1 MRSLLLAAAG
11 VLLLAAPAY
20 AKDAKPP
27 SCTAQW
33 NAKSDTDKAA
43 TTRKAFMAD
52 CKESN
57 AAAPAAPATTAM
69 APATGAKPPSCTA
82 QWNAKSD
89 ADKAATTRKAFMA
102 GCKGG
107 DTAAASTAPV
117 AAGPAMAATSGK
129 PPSCTAQWN
138 AKSDA
143 DKAATTRKAFMAGC
157 KGGDTAAAG
166 AAPAATTAMV
176 PAKGAKPLSC
186 TAQWNAKSDADKAG
200 TTRKAFMAGCKEMN
214 AGTAA
219 VTPAATTMAPAKPA
233 MVPTAA
239 PSVAPVK
246 PAMVPST
253 APTAVK
259 PTTTTMAPVAPP
271 STMKAAPATVTP
283 TGAAPEGATGVC
295 KDGTYTKSK
304 GHSGAC
310 SHHGGV
316 AKWL

>member
-1 MRSLLLAAAG
+1 MRTLLLAAAG
-11 VLLLAAPAY
+11 ALLLAGPVF

-43 TTRKAFMAD
+43 TTRKAFMAG

-57 AAAPAAPATTAM
+57 TAAAPAAAPATTAM
-69 APATGAKPPSCTA
+69 APAMG
-82 QWNAKSD
+82 
-89 ADKAATTRKAFMA
+89 
-102 GCKGG
+102 
-107 DTAAASTAPV
+107 
-117 AAGPAMAATSGK
+117 GK

-157 KGGDTAAAG
+157 KGGDTAAATG
-166 AAPAATTAMV
+166 AAAPATTAMV
-176 PAKGAKPLSC
+176 PAKGAKPPSC

-219 VTPAATTMAPAKPA
+219 VAPAATTMAPAKPA

-246 PAMVPST
+246 PAMVPTT
-253 APTAVK
+253 APMAVK

-271 STMKAAPATVTP
+271 TTMKAAPATVTP
-283 TGAAPEGATGVC
+283 AGAAPEGATGVC

>member
-1 MRSLLLAAAG
+1 MRTLLLAAAG
-11 VLLLAAPAY
+11 MLLLAGPVF
-20 AKDAKPP
+20 AKD
-27 SCTAQW
+27 
-33 NAKSDTDKAA
+33 
-43 TTRKAFMAD
+43 
-52 CKESN
+52 
-57 AAAPAAPATTAM
+57 
-69 APATGAKPPSCTA
+69 AKPPSCTA

-102 GCKGG
+102 GCKESNAAAPVAPATTAMAPATSTKPLSCTAQWNAKSDADKAGTTRKAFMAGCKGG
-107 DTAAASTAPV
+107 DTAAA
-117 AAGPAMAATSGK
+117 AGPAPAATAAVVPAKGVK

-157 KGGDTAAAG
+157 K
-166 AAPAATTAMV
+166 
-176 PAKGAKPLSC
+176 
-186 TAQWNAKSDADKAG
+186 
-200 TTRKAFMAGCKEMN
+200 EMN

-219 VTPAATTMAPAKPA
+219 VAPAATTMAPAKPA

-239 PSVAPVK
+239 PSIAPVK
-246 PAMVPST
+246 PAMVPAT

-259 PTTTTMAPVAPP
+259 PATTTMAPVTPP
-271 STMKAAPATVTP
+271 PTMKAAGAPATVAP